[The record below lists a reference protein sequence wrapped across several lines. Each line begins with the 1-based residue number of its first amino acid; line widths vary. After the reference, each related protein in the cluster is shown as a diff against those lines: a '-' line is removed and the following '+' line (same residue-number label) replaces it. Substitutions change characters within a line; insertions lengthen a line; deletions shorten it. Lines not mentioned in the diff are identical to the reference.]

1 MENEKSG
8 KNTELTNR
16 DIINFFADK
25 SMGEGSATQEYLNGI
40 YKSKGLKGLLS
51 DGNYIDLARS
61 FKFFRML
68 SGYGSAE
75 NMFKSCKWLKTL
87 AEKCN
92 LDVFLDGISQNKFYE
107 ETYKADFQ
115 RWHFIVS
122 WCGLKC
128 FEKTVIE
135 KEIESEKA
143 FLDCSA
149 IDKDGVF
156 REKGVGAVKCKELL
170 YWLCE
175 ASAGKGKIENVLKET
190 QKESSFGLESRLRE
204 EVINAVKKAKEN
216 NCIKQYI

>member
-40 YKSKGLKGLLS
+40 YKSEGLEGLLRN
-51 DGNYIDLARS
+51 GNYIDLARS

-68 SGYGSAE
+68 SGDVSAE

-92 LDVFLDGISQNKFYE
+92 LDVFLDNISPEKLYE
-107 ETYKADFQ
+107 ESYKADFQ

-128 FEKTVIE
+128 FEKNVIE

-175 ASAGKGKIENVLKET
+175 TSAGKGKIEEVLNEKR
-190 QKESSFGLESRLRE
+190 KESPYVLARSLRE
-204 EVINAVKKAKEN
+204 EIIYAVKIVKEN